1 MKFEIKNRFTGH
13 VQFTCELDASFGA
26 RSKGEQLGEVVK
38 NAYLRN
44 ADLSGADLSGADLS
58 GAYLRNAYL
67 RNAYL
72 RNANLGNANLYGAY
86 LGDADL
92 GNANLRNANLGNAN
106 LSDADLSGAYLGN
119 ANLYGAYLGD
129 ADLGNANLSD
139 AYLSGAYLRNANL
152 SGVKADLFAK
162 LLLARG
168 EVLGLYDYLMK
179 GKIDGVCY
187 EGECACFVGTI
198 AKVCGESFKEMKNG
212 LKPDTDS
219 PTEKWFLAIKKG
231 DIPQNN
237 QVSAIT
243 AEWLREFMDSEG
255 IIYPKYEI
263 VRV

>member
-92 GNANLRNANLGNAN
+92 GNANL
-106 LSDADLSGAYLGN
+106 SDAD
-119 ANLYGAYLGD
+119 
-129 ADLGNANLSD
+129 
-139 AYLSGAYLRNANL
+139 LSGAYLRNANL